1 MKFTR
6 RFENPTLV
14 EDRTA
19 GLQSLG
25 GLIQPPPALFRVKA
39 SKILTELPDFGLTQ
53 ILTFFDET

>member
-25 GLIQPPPALFRVKA
+25 GLIQPPQPFLG
-39 SKILTELPDFGLTQ
+39 LELKDLIPIEKVLKV
-53 ILTFFDET
+53 